1 MKDSN
6 KIVIIG
12 AGHAGVQVA
21 ASLRENKYLGDIYL
35 FNKDP
40 NIPYQKPPLS
50 KKFLLTE
57 ENNPSLLRSSE
68 WYKNNNIKLLN
79 HTIITKINR
88 TKQIVTDLNNKN
100 YPYDKLVLA
109 TGSKNKILSNLNPK
123 NYINLINL
131 RNLQDS
137 IKLKSLLL
145 KSENVLIIGA
155 GFIGL
160 EVAAI
165 AKLLNKD
172 VTIIENSSKVMGRNL
187 SDELSEWYI
196 NYHNKKGIKFLFNE
210 TISSINSEKGVINSI
225 KTSKN
230 SNLNTD
236 CLLIAIGSYPETSL
250 GEAINLDIKDGICV
264 NKYMQTNDRNIYAVG
279 DCTNFI
285 FGSKNIR
292 LESIQNAVD
301 QSKVAALNILN
312 IKNKYLPIPWFWSD
326 QFDLKLQIIGIHS
339 NIKKNKEIKVLGSK
353 SDLKFSNFIFENE
366 KLMSIESINSP
377 SHHLLLRNNFQIW
390 SSIKPNMIYE
400 DLDLK
405 LFIKSLN

>member
-1 MKDSN
+1 M
-6 KIVIIG
+6 
-12 AGHAGVQVA
+12 
-21 ASLRENKYLGDIYL
+21 
-35 FNKDP
+35 
-40 NIPYQKPPLS
+40 
-50 KKFLLTE
+50 
-57 ENNPSLLRSSE
+57 
-68 WYKNNNIKLLN
+68 
-79 HTIITKINR
+79 
-88 TKQIVTDLNNKN
+88 
-100 YPYDKLVLA
+100 
-109 TGSKNKILSNLNPK
+109 
-123 NYINLINL
+123 

-160 EVAAI
+160 EVASI

-312 IKNKYLPIPWFWSD
+312 IKNKYFPIPWFWSD
-326 QFDLKLQIIGIHS
+326 QFDLKLQIVGIHS

-390 SSIKPNMIYE
+390 SSIKPNMICE